1 MVLAA
6 MEPLRRLRRLS
17 KSDYFILAKFLGPL
31 TVTTVAVDLGE
42 QVLEPTP
49 KNAVWH
55 EVASLSAEGEGKIV
69 QLPLPSAMFLY
80 QNKTCFSLPVLS
92 QPK

>member
-1 MVLAA
+1 MRHRILAALA

-42 QVLEPTP
+42 QVLYRAHPEKCGLGTRL
-49 KNAVWH
+49 VH
-55 EVASLSAEGEGKIV
+55 EVASLSAEGERGQDSPAPAPCCHVFI
-69 QLPLPSAMFLY
+69 PE
-80 QNKTCFSLPVLS
+80 
-92 QPK
+92 